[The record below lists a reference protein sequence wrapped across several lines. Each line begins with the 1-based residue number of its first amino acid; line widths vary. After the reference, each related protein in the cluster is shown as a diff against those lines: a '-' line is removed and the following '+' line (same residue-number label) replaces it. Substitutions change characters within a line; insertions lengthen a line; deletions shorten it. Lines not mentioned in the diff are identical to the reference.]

1 VRQLGEAQRRHRREL
16 GGLEHDG
23 VPGRERRRDLPREHQ
38 QREVPRDDLPD
49 DAQRPVARE
58 LRVHELRPPGVVV
71 EVPRR
76 ERHVEVAGLPDR
88 LAVVER
94 LEHREQARVLLHGAG
109 ERVEVPGAPVTAQRR
124 PAGLRGARGPHRA
137 VDVVG
142 RALRHAREHGAGGR
156 VVHVEQLGALRA
168 VPVAADVV
176 RALAPALLQPAAG
189 LGVAL
194 GGRAVGERLEQ
205 LGDGGRA
212 RRGAPGRDGGRHQTM
227 GWRWAAE

>member
-1 VRQLGEAQRRHRREL
+1 
-16 GGLEHDG
+16 
-23 VPGRERRRDLPREHQ
+23 
-38 QREVPRDDLPD
+38 
-49 DAQRPVARE
+49 
-58 LRVHELRPPGVVV
+58 VVV
-71 EVPRR
+71 EVARD
-76 ERHVEVAGLPDR
+76 ERDVEVARLADR

-94 LEHREQARVLLHGAG
+94 LEHREQPRVLLHRAR
-109 ERVEVPGAPVTAQRR
+109 ERVQVAGAPVSAERR
-124 PAGLRGARGPHRA
+124 PRGLRLAGRAHRA
-137 VDVVG
+137 VHVVG
-142 RALRHAREHGAGGR
+142 RPLRHAREHRAGR
-156 VVHVEQLGALRA
+156 RIVHVEQLGALRA